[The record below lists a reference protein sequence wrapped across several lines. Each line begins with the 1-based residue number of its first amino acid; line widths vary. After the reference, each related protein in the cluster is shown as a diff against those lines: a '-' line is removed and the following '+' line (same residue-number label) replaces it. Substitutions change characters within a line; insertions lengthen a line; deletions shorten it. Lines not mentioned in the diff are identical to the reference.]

1 MLSNRKNRL
10 FGILKMIIFEL
21 GTGPLN
27 LIITTRTPTLTSD
40 ITASLQNH
48 NQLVTV
54 FLIVATG

>member
-27 LIITTRTPTLTSD
+27 LIITTRTPTLTSH
-40 ITASLQNH
+40 ITVSLQNH

>member
-1 MLSNRKNRL
+1 
-10 FGILKMIIFEL
+10 MIIFEL

-40 ITASLQNH
+40 ITVSLQNH